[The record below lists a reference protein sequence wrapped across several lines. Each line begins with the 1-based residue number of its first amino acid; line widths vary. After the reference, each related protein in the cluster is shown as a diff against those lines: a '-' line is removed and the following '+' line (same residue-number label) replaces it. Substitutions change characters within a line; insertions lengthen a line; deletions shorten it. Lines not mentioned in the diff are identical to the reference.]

1 MAPKPQA
8 EASSGESN
16 ILDDTSARL
25 AKRLRLERLAR
36 NWSLDEMAERSGV
49 SRAMV
54 HRVETGRS
62 SPTAALL
69 GKFSGA
75 FELSI
80 PMLFREEGH
89 GPEGRIARAQTRE
102 TWTDPKTG
110 YVREQINAPGKVSL
124 EEKAGPGVTRVTLPP
139 GAKADYPKSAFT
151 FLSQIVW
158 ILEGELSLQE
168 GNELHFLRK
177 DDCLTLG
184 DPVEITFENQSAKP
198 CVYVVMVS

>member
-1 MAPKPQA
+1 MAQ
-8 EASSGESN
+8 
-16 ILDDTSARL
+16 
-25 AKRLRLERLAR
+25 
-36 NWSLDEMAERSGV
+36 RSGV

-75 FELSI
+75 LELSI
-80 PMLFREEGH
+80 PMLFRDEGQ
-89 GPEGRIARAQTRE
+89 GPEDRIMRAQKRV
-102 TWTDPKTG
+102 TWTDPTSG
-110 YVREQINAPGKVSL
+110 YVREQINAPGTVSL
-124 EEKAGPGVTRVTLPP
+124 DEKAGPGVTRVTLPP
-139 GAKADYPKSAFT
+139 GAKVDYPKSAFT

-158 ILEGELSLQE
+158 VLDGALSLRE
-168 GNELHFLRK
+168 GDELHLLYK

-184 DPVEITFENQSAKP
+184 DPAEITFENQSASP

>member
-1 MAPKPQA
+1 
-8 EASSGESN
+8 
-16 ILDDTSARL
+16 
-25 AKRLRLERLAR
+25 
-36 NWSLDEMAERSGV
+36 MAERSGV

-80 PMLFREEGH
+80 PMLFREDGH
-89 GPEGRIARAQTRE
+89 GPEDRLVRGQTRVA
-102 TWTDPKTG
+102 WTDPQTG
-110 YVREQINAPGKVSL
+110 YVREQINLPGAVSSDQ
-124 EEKAGPGVTRVTLPP
+124 KAGLGVTRVTLPP
-139 GAKADYPKSAFT
+139 GARVDYPKSAFT

-158 ILEGELSLQE
+158 VLEGELSLQE
-168 GNELHFLRK
+168 GNEHYLLSK

-184 DPVEITFENQSAKP
+184 DPVDITFENQSAMP
-198 CVYVVMVS
+198 CIYVAIVS